1 MPEEVAGEK
10 TIPASALKRRR
21 AREKGNVAKSLDLT
35 AGLSLLA
42 ALVALRFLGPGMFAN
57 LAAMTEYYFSDA
69 YALRPEVHTPQSLA
83 AGVLLVT
90 GSCVLPFMLV
100 MLVAGIAV
108 NVAQIGFLLSP
119 QAMAP
124 KLERL
129 NVFTGIQRFFSP
141 RSFVELVKSI
151 LKLTLVTWIVW
162 LTVRNRWESFLAL
175 MYLDPIEISRDI
187 GLLVVVVWWRI
198 VLVLIVLGILD
209 YAFQRWQYERD
220 LMMTVQEAREEAKEV
235 EGDPRIRQRI
245 RQIQRQMAMRRMLAA
260 VPAAEVVITNP
271 ITYAVALRYN
281 MAEMAAPVV
290 VAKGARLMARQIR
303 DIAIAHNVPIVE
315 KPELARAL
323 FRSAEVGQPIP
334 ENLFRAVAE
343 VLAFVFRID
352 RREEKIRERAEL
364 TRPEL
369 VQQAV

>member
-69 YALRPEVHTPQSLA
+69 CALRPELHTPQSLA

-108 NVAQIGFLLSP
+108 NVAQVGFLLSP

-151 LKLTLVTWIVW
+151 LKLTKL
-162 LTVRNRWESFLAL
+162 E
-175 MYLDPIEISRDI
+175 
-187 GLLVVVVWWRI
+187 
-198 VLVLIVLGILD
+198 
-209 YAFQRWQYERD
+209 
-220 LMMTVQEAREEAKEV
+220 
-235 EGDPRIRQRI
+235 
-245 RQIQRQMAMRRMLAA
+245 
-260 VPAAEVVITNP
+260 
-271 ITYAVALRYN
+271 
-281 MAEMAAPVV
+281 
-290 VAKGARLMARQIR
+290 
-303 DIAIAHNVPIVE
+303 
-315 KPELARAL
+315 
-323 FRSAEVGQPIP
+323 
-334 ENLFRAVAE
+334 
-343 VLAFVFRID
+343 
-352 RREEKIRERAEL
+352 
-364 TRPEL
+364 
-369 VQQAV
+369 